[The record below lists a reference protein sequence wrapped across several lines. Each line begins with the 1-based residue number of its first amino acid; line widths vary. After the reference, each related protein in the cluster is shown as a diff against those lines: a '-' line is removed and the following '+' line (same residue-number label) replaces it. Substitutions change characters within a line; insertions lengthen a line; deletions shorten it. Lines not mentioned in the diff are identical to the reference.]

1 MQGKRIHRVGHQL
14 QMEIGRLL
22 LSKMKDP
29 RLGFVTVTH
38 VDVSPDLK
46 SACVFYSVLG
56 QDDVKR
62 DTQKALEKSAGF
74 MQREIAKVVKLRY
87 TPKLI
92 FRFDD
97 SLDRGMEIDRVIR
110 DIHQKEEGRRDER
123 S

>member
-1 MQGKRIHRVGHQL
+1 MQGKRADRVGHQL

-22 LSKMKDP
+22 LAKMKDP

-38 VDVSPDLK
+38 VDMSPDLK

-56 QDDVKR
+56 AGEVR
-62 DTQKALEKSAGF
+62 EETQRILEKSSGF
-74 MQREIAKVVKLRY
+74 MQREIAHVLKLRY

-110 DIHQKEEGRRDER
+110 NIHRKDADRA
-123 S
+123 